1 MNRKPAIILAFL
13 LSWVHFSSFATVPAP
28 VLKNT
33 PSSQNH
39 SPLTPEPLDADL
51 RRALDQAFKQS
62 DILQALEPL
71 LQPQKMKFEKKL
83 GNLGQCNDYAKT
95 RSWLEWRNS
104 QEPCGEK
111 KNPDEFRRYV
121 IGALERTVTHILEKT
136 GVVETI
142 LTHKAKSIDWLAI
155 GTPGPSSDIDTVARD
170 VGKQGEKYLPK
181 IVAEVRAKS
190 LFDALGLV
198 LYGKP
203 TGVAFDTESYIDV
216 TDDLT
221 KQSYEARIQK
231 PLYKNLAITLA
242 FTQVARQLH
251 HGINLYNGKSH
262 SLYTYND
269 FETQFAESK
278 FIDILRDAHG
288 FSEITFPAPDPA
300 ENIRKYL
307 PIINY
312 LAVKSATL
320 PDELERAK
328 IKGILA
334 TYFPESYF
342 ARESLA
348 HVCYS
353 DDRYSQLLLKL
364 ITSYWHTHT
373 KEKSGGIPP
382 DVIENLKGQTITPNP
397 FIYSVS
403 ALENLGY
410 FFHKLDKEKR
420 PYEALKNASK
430 YFFRVARA
438 FAGYWKV
445 KEEDIDHSSKPDKE
459 KSQEERYVANLYQIA
474 SKLER
479 LKRGFLPFSSP
490 LYIESLLKG
499 VRKSLNDAQIK
510 EYANTLY
517 ALYSNIYMSQDD
529 KLNSLKSMET
539 VFQGL
544 IKYDEQLKRFDL
556 SEPSKNAPVVPIM
569 RKKNMSAKNIKMGQQ
584 INQTIQDK
592 SKASILELV
601 SLMNLIVGIDN
612 DSKNMKLQKIRKDSE
627 LQGLEA
633 PTWNL
638 ARLNTLGNL
647 TDVEFKAF
655 LNDLVLFMRHTLE
668 DFSQKNNVHQPIGLK
683 QFAAQQIKAA
693 MTPRQN
699 QVPLK

>member
-1 MNRKPAIILAFL
+1 M
-13 LSWVHFSSFATVPAP
+13 
-28 VLKNT
+28 
-33 PSSQNH
+33 
-39 SPLTPEPLDADL
+39 
-51 RRALDQAFKQS
+51 
-62 DILQALEPL
+62 
-71 LQPQKMKFEKKL
+71 
-83 GNLGQCNDYAKT
+83 
-95 RSWLEWRNS
+95 
-104 QEPCGEK
+104 
-111 KNPDEFRRYV
+111 
-121 IGALERTVTHILEKT
+121 
-136 GVVETI
+136 
-142 LTHKAKSIDWLAI
+142 
-155 GTPGPSSDIDTVARD
+155 
-170 VGKQGEKYLPK
+170 
-181 IVAEVRAKS
+181 
-190 LFDALGLV
+190 
-198 LYGKP
+198 
-203 TGVAFDTESYIDV
+203 
-216 TDDLT
+216 
-221 KQSYEARIQK
+221 
-231 PLYKNLAITLA
+231 
-242 FTQVARQLH
+242 
-251 HGINLYNGKSH
+251 
-262 SLYTYND
+262 
-269 FETQFAESK
+269 
-278 FIDILRDAHG
+278 LRDAHG

-373 KEKSGGIPP
+373 KEKADGIPP
-382 DVIENLKGQTITPNP
+382 DVIENLKRQTITPNS

-430 YFFRVARA
+430 YFFRIARA

-445 KEEDIDHSSKPDKE
+445 KEEDIGRPSRPENE
-459 KSQEERYVANLYQIA
+459 KSPEERYVASLYQLA

-490 LYIESLLKG
+490 DYIEYLLKNI
-499 VRKSLNDAQIK
+499 RKPLKDAQIK
-510 EYANTLY
+510 EGADTLY
-517 ALYSNIYMSQDD
+517 SLYNNIYMSQED
-529 KLNSLKSMET
+529 KLNSLKKMET
-539 VFQGL
+539 IFQGL
-544 IKYDEQLKRFDL
+544 IKYDDQLKRFDL
-556 SEPSKNAPVVPIM
+556 LNEPGKNAPVIPDM
-569 RKKNMSAKNIKMGQQ
+569 RKKTNVVKNIKMV
-584 INQTIQDK
+584 NLVSKVIQDK
-592 SKASILELV
+592 SNAYVLDLV

-638 ARLNTLGNL
+638 AHLNTIGNL
-647 TDVEFKAF
+647 TDVEFKSF
-655 LNDLVLFMRHTLE
+655 LNNLVLFMRHTLE
-668 DFSQKNNVHQPIGLK
+668 DFAQKNNVHQPIGLK

-693 MTPRQN
+693 MAPRQN
-699 QVPLK
+699 QVPLR